1 MVLDL
6 GFFSLRSLSFF
17 SLTGFSSAFL
27 GSSVAGTSAGG
38 ASTAGASTSSVADIV
53 NRTNKNG
60 FTESRKLTPTDF
72 TPFLLHLL
80 VFIWRE
86 RSAAKQPWNLIGC
99 LWDRQFQQ
107 WKDRERT
114 RGQKV
119 LGSSILALV
128 HGWGK
133 SEECQCV
140 FLVFLWLVFCG
151 FSLNFEVKFWGD

>member
-17 SLTGFSSAFL
+17 SLIGFFSAFL

-53 NRTNKNG
+53 NRNNKNG

-86 RSAAKQPWNLIGC
+86 RSAAKQPWDLIGC

-107 WKDRERT
+107 WKDQERT

-119 LGSSILALV
+119 LGVPSWLWFMIGGRV
-128 HGWGK
+128 RV
-133 SEECQCV
+133 CV